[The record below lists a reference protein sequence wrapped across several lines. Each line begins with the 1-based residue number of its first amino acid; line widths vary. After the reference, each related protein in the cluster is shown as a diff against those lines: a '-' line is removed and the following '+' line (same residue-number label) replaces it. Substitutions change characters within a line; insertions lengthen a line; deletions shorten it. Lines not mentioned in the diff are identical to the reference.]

1 LLKWAVGRNRK
12 KHFSFHTCSSAS
24 CSKNEERLVG
34 NSLGQTKKDMGVLG
48 VAFLFLYDISSW
60 MKRSLL
66 NEASL
71 TVQELRKALTL
82 ILSF

>member
-1 LLKWAVGRNRK
+1 MAGWVGP
-12 KHFSFHTCSSAS
+12 
-24 CSKNEERLVG
+24 
-34 NSLGQTKKDMGVLG
+34 TKKDMGVWG

>member
-1 LLKWAVGRNRK
+1 
-12 KHFSFHTCSSAS
+12 
-24 CSKNEERLVG
+24 
-34 NSLGQTKKDMGVLG
+34 M
-48 VAFLFLYDISSW
+48 AFLFLYDISSW

>member
-1 LLKWAVGRNRK
+1 MGIVVPLLALKMKKDLSEIAGWVGP
-12 KHFSFHTCSSAS
+12 
-24 CSKNEERLVG
+24 
-34 NSLGQTKKDMGVLG
+34 TKKDMGVWG
-48 VAFLFLYDISSW
+48 VAFRFLYDISSW